1 MRWGKAYP
9 AYLIPFTLKTEGVF
23 LMNVQSPPLF
33 EAPLAHEVNLHT
45 DFCNCQQCRSNTEF
59 EEEMELTIPATF
71 TPVAVERPGGAR
83 IKDKRPPRP
92 ADIVYVPGV
101 GGRRIPLHRLAAAAW
116 RALVAEA
123 RIDGIAAPLLL
134 PGSRARGAATHAGP
148 SGGARFEDG
157 TACVRRP

>member
-1 MRWGKAYP
+1 
-9 AYLIPFTLKTEGVF
+9 
-23 LMNVQSPPLF
+23 MNVQSPPLF

-101 GGRRIPLHRLAAAAW
+101 GGRRIPLHRLAAAAFTK
-116 RALVAEA
+116 RRHE
-123 RIDGIAAPLLL
+123 
-134 PGSRARGAATHAGP
+134 RARFGDGW
-148 SGGARFEDG
+148 FEAIGMDTG
-157 TACVRRP
+157 ED